1 MNFALARKTDACL
14 SGRPHTG
21 MRLIVARV
29 GLAVSMALIAVMVSA
44 GSVSASP
51 FAFGKSSFCVPKK
64 PVEDFGL
71 SKLPPVREVPESAK
85 GLGYGAVTIYRGQSQ
100 VMPRPLP
107 IGFGFSERNYTG
119 GGVLLNWTV
128 TAQLWAV
135 DRRGR
140 AFREVGA
147 DKLFIGRLDVADQ
160 PSIEVDPL
168 KGRRGFYRFDMQIM
182 NQAGEVLGSYST
194 YFKIAR
200 PTWRPKLRLS
210 QDVVQPGQQ
219 LLIRLENHGS
229 ETVSFRRS
237 FWVSR
242 FEDGRWTHV
251 RDLSH
256 PRSILRRLHLSPGGT
271 GGCAV
276 LSLPAD
282 TPPSLYRVTRR
293 VGTDRYPDGK
303 GEFLDAPFEVI
314 GPGATIEY

>member
-1 MNFALARKTDACL
+1 
-14 SGRPHTG
+14 

-29 GLAVSMALIAVMVSA
+29 GLAGSMALIAVMVCT

-51 FAFGKSSFCVPKK
+51 FALGNSSFCFPKK

-71 SKLPPVREVPESAK
+71 SKLPPVREVPKSAR

-140 AFREVGA
+140 ASREVGA

-182 NQAGEVLGSYST
+182 NQAGELLGSYSA
-194 YFKIAR
+194 YFKVVR

-237 FWVSR
+237 FWVWR
-242 FEDGRWTHV
+242 FENGRWTRV
-251 RDLSH
+251 PDLGRL
-256 PRSILRRLHLSPGGT
+256 RSILRRLHLGPGGT
-271 GGCAV
+271 GGCDV

-282 TPPSLYRVTRR
+282 TPPGLYRVTRS
-293 VGTDRYPDGK
+293 VGTDRYPEGK
-303 GEFLDAPFEVI
+303 VESLTAQFEVV
-314 GPGATIEY
+314 GPGATVEYWLS